1 MCLGNEAREANK
13 AAKRQYQYQLQ
24 VRERNWMNTLALE
37 NVARVQYDQ
46 TLDATHVGLGNA
58 YADIQEKYNDLI
70 AQSTQAQEGR
80 FQQFAEEA
88 MSEKLAASGATGASI
103 RRQRTVDIGQ
113 FLAQG
118 ARDAYNLTT
127 ARRDLNKAGAQAA
140 AQARQTQLQAFA
152 QNNIIKTPDI
162 APSVPVMRDERAAA
176 FKDALSI
183 AGTIASIGSM
193 PIGGTTGGV
202 TRTLFNM

>member
-1 MCLGNEAREANK
+1 MCLGQEARDANK

-58 YADIQEKYNDLI
+58 YAEIQEKYNDLI
-70 AQSTQAQEGR
+70 AQTTQAQEGR

-88 MSEKLAASGATGASI
+88 TSERLAASGATGASI
-103 RRQRTVDIGQ
+103 RRQRTVDIGK

-118 ARDAYNLTT
+118 SRDAYNLLQG
-127 ARRDLNKAGAQAA
+127 RRELSKAGAKAA
-140 AQARQTQLQAFA
+140 AATRQTQLEAFA
-152 QNNIIKTPDI
+152 RNNVIKTPDL
-162 APSVPVMRDERAAA
+162 APPPPVMQNVGAAA
-176 FKDALSI
+176 FRDALSI
-183 AGTIASIGSM
+183 VGTVAGVASGVGS
-193 PIGGTTGGV
+193 V
-202 TRTLFNM
+202 HAAFK